1 MKATKAASADLYYT
15 TDHEWINFQGAIAYT
30 GICAFKLT
38 GFRGIQQILFN
49 LNSGFAKRGEVIATI
64 TYNDYRIESHM
75 PVDGK
80 IIAVNE
86 QLSTGNHLLD
96 HPETYGWLAKIS
108 PASLYNR
115 EGLLLPVQYQLNGKS
130 KYAK

>member
-1 MKATKAASADLYYT
+1 MKATKASSADLYYT

-30 GICAFKLT
+30 GVCAFKLT
-38 GFRGIQQILFN
+38 GFRGIQQILFH
-49 LNSGFAKRGEVIATI
+49 LSSGFAKRGDVIATI
-64 TYNDYRIESHM
+64 VYNDYRIEAHM

-80 IIAVNE
+80 IITVNQ
-86 QLSTGNHLLD
+86 QLTSGSHLLD
-96 HPETYGWLAKIS
+96 HPESYGWLAQIS
-108 PASLYNR
+108 PASPYNR